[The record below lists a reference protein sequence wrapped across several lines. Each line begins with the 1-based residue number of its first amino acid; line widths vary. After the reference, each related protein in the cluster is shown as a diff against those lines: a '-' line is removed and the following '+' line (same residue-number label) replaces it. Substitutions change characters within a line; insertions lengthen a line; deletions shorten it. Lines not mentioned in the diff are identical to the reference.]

1 MLSVNGQA
9 GRLRPGRRTLDLMT
23 VSFGGAGVRLGL
35 VCTLVAAALLLAC
48 SGDGTQDTELSEG
61 HATDPTASHDPS
73 GMRTPV
79 RDTQTAAIERD
90 TVLFDDPVPERL
102 TYGWE
107 TNFDLHSVPYSEI
120 VSGGPPRDGIPP
132 IDSPVFFIA
141 VDAPDYMRAQE
152 PVIALEIDGVAKAYP
167 LAMLIRHEIV
177 NDVLGGI
184 PVAVTYCPLCNTA
197 LVFDRRV
204 GGRVLDFGTSGNVRK
219 SDLVMWDRQ
228 TQSWWQQ
235 ITGEAIVGDLT
246 GTRLKVLAAQILS
259 FSDFRDAHPEGLV
272 LSRETGIY
280 PAGTYEVAPYAG
292 YDREGG
298 RPFLFSDEADPRLPP
313 LERVLTI
320 EIAGKAIAYPFSDL
334 KLTPVINDM
343 VGGRDV
349 AVFYTGGTLSPF
361 AGTAAAP
368 KRSVGST
375 GVFSPVADGL
385 SLTFTVS
392 EGVITDEQTG
402 SAWSILGEA
411 LTGPLAGTKLE
422 PIVHGNHFWF
432 AWSAFRPDTA
442 IRDVGSYVVRP

>member
-1 MLSVNGQA
+1 GGSNLNWRYRVIFTPA
-9 GRLRPGRRTLDLMT
+9 LTWI
-23 VSFGGAGVRLGL
+23 GAGVHIWL
-35 VCTLVAAALLLAC
+35 VSALVGAALAAAC
-48 SGDGTQDTELSEG
+48 SGGGTQNPVLSPG
-61 HATDPTASHDPS
+61 PSPGPTASQDTS
-73 GMRTPV
+73 G
-79 RDTQTAAIERD
+79 TQTSQSDARAAAIERS
-90 TVLFDDPVPERL
+90 TVLLDDPVPNRL

-141 VDAPDYMRAQE
+141 DEAPDYMRAQE
-152 PVIALEIDGVAKAYP
+152 PVIALEIGGEAKAYP

-197 LVFDRRV
+197 LVFNRRV
-204 GGRVLDFGTSGNVRK
+204 GERVLDFGTSGNVRK

-228 TQSWWQQ
+228 TESWWQQ

-246 GTRLKVLAAQILS
+246 GTRLKVIAAQILS
-259 FSDFRDAHPEGLV
+259 FSDFRDAYPEALV

-298 RPFLFSDEADPRLPP
+298 EPFLFGGDVDPRLPAV
-313 LERVLTI
+313 ERVLTI
-320 EIAGKAIAYPFSDL
+320 EIAGEAIAFPFSEL
-334 KLTPVINDM
+334 RSTPVINDA
-343 VGGRDV
+343 VGGREV
-349 AVFYTGGTLSPF
+349 VVFYTGETLSPF
-361 AGTAAAP
+361 AGIAAAP
-368 KRSVGST
+368 RRPVGST
-375 GVFSPVADGL
+375 GVFDPVADGL

-392 EGVITDEQTG
+392 EGIIIDEQTG

-432 AWSAFRPDTA
+432 AWAAFRPDTA
-442 IRDVGSYVVRP
+442 VRGIESHARP

>member
-1 MLSVNGQA
+1 ML
-9 GRLRPGRRTLDLMT
+9 L
-23 VSFGGAGVRLGL
+23 
-35 VCTLVAAALLLAC
+35 
-48 SGDGTQDTELSEG
+48 
-61 HATDPTASHDPS
+61 
-73 GMRTPV
+73 
-79 RDTQTAAIERD
+79 
-90 TVLFDDPVPERL
+90 DDPVPNRL

-107 TNFDLHSVPYSEI
+107 TNFDLHSVPYDEI

-132 IDSPVFFIA
+132 IDSPVFFVA
-141 VDAPDYMRAQE
+141 SRAPEYMRAEE
-152 PVIALEIDGVAKAYP
+152 PVIALEVDGDAKAYP

-177 NDVLGGI
+177 NDILGDI

-204 GGRVLDFGTSGNVRK
+204 GRRVLDFGTSGNLRK

-228 TQSWWQQ
+228 TESWWQQ

-246 GTRLKVLAAQILS
+246 GTRLDVIPAQILS
-259 FSDFRDAHPEGLV
+259 FSHFRDAYPEGLV

-298 RPFLFSDEADPRLPP
+298 EPFLFGGDVDPRLPP

-320 EIAGKAIAYPFSDL
+320 DIGGEAVAYPFSDL
-334 KLTPVINDM
+334 SRTPVIND
-343 VGGRDV
+343 VIGGREV

-361 AGTAAAP
+361 AGTAAVP
-368 KRSVGST
+368 RRSVGST
-375 GVFSPVADGL
+375 GVFDPVADGL
-385 SLTFTVS
+385 SLTFTES
-392 EGVITDEQTG
+392 GGVIIDEQTG

-411 LTGPLAGTKLE
+411 LSGPLAGTKLE

-432 AWSAFRPDTA
+432 AWAAFRPDTA
-442 IRDVGSYVVRP
+442 VKDIDRPRPAIAAPAGA

>member
-1 MLSVNGQA
+1 M
-9 GRLRPGRRTLDLMT
+9 
-23 VSFGGAGVRLGL
+23 
-35 VCTLVAAALLLAC
+35 
-48 SGDGTQDTELSEG
+48 
-61 HATDPTASHDPS
+61 
-73 GMRTPV
+73 
-79 RDTQTAAIERD
+79 
-90 TVLFDDPVPERL
+90 
-102 TYGWE
+102 
-107 TNFDLHSVPYSEI
+107 
-120 VSGGPPRDGIPP
+120 
-132 IDSPVFFIA
+132 
-141 VDAPDYMRAQE
+141 
-152 PVIALEIDGVAKAYP
+152 IALEIDGSAKAYP

-228 TQSWWQQ
+228 TESWWQQ

-246 GTRLKVLAAQILS
+246 GTRLKVIAAQILS
-259 FSDFRDAHPEGLV
+259 FSDFRDAYPEGLV

-292 YDREGG
+292 YDQDGRE
-298 RPFLFSDEADPRLPP
+298 PFLFSGDVDPRLPS

-320 EIAGKAIAYPFSDL
+320 EIAGEAIAYPFSDL
-334 KLTPVINDM
+334 KRTPVINDV
-343 VGGRDV
+343 VGGRNV

-361 AGTAAAP
+361 AGSAAAP

-375 GVFSPVADGL
+375 GVFDPVAGGL

-392 EGVITDEQTG
+392 EGVIIDEQTG

-432 AWSAFRPDTA
+432 AWAAFRPDTA
-442 IRDVGSYVVRP
+442 VRDIDSRAQP

>member
-1 MLSVNGQA
+1 MVSVNGPA
-9 GRLRPGRRTLDLMT
+9 GRLRPGGRSPYPRT

-35 VCTLVAAALLLAC
+35 VCALVAAALLVAC
-48 SGDGTQDTELSEG
+48 SGDGTQDPELPDGFATE
-61 HATDPTASHDPS
+61 PTASQNPS
-73 GMRTPV
+73 GAQSLQMDARA
-79 RDTQTAAIERD
+79 AAIERG
-90 TVLFDDPVPERL
+90 TVLLDDPVPNRL

-132 IDSPVFFIA
+132 IDSPVFFI
-141 VDAPDYMRAQE
+141 VDDAPDYMRAQE
-152 PVIALEIDGVAKAYP
+152 PVIALEIGGEAKAYP

-177 NDVLGGI
+177 NDVLGGT

-197 LVFDRRV
+197 LVFDRGV

-228 TQSWWQQ
+228 TESWWQQ

-246 GTRLKVLAAQILS
+246 GTRLKVIAAQILS
-259 FSDFRDAHPEGLV
+259 FSDFRDAFPEGLV

-292 YDREGG
+292 YDRDGG
-298 RPFLFSDEADPRLPP
+298 QPFLFSDDADPRLPP

-320 EIAGKAIAYPFSDL
+320 EIAGEAIAFPFSEL
-334 KLTPVINDM
+334 RRAPVINDM
-343 VGGRDV
+343 VGGREVV
-349 AVFYTGGTLSPF
+349 AFYTGGTLSPF
-361 AGTAAAP
+361 AGTASAP
-368 KRSVGST
+368 RRPVGST
-375 GVFSPVADGL
+375 GVFDPIADGL

-392 EGVITDEQTG
+392 EGVIVDEQTG

-411 LTGPLAGTKLE
+411 LTGPLAGTRLE

-432 AWSAFRPDTA
+432 AWAAFRPDTA
-442 IRDVGSYVVRP
+442 VRDIESRAQP

>member
-1 MLSVNGQA
+1 MVSVNGPA
-9 GRLRPGRRTLDLMT
+9 SRLRPGGRSLYLRTVL
-23 VSFGGAGVRLGL
+23 FGGAGARVWLVRA
-35 VCTLVAAALLLAC
+35 LVAAALVAAC
-48 SGDGTQDTELSEG
+48 SGGGTQNPELSGG
-61 HATDPTASHDPS
+61 HATDPTASQDPS
-73 GMRTPV
+73 G
-79 RDTQTAAIERD
+79 TQTSQTDARTASD
-90 TVLFDDPVPERL
+90 KATVLLDDPIPDRL

-132 IDSPVFFIA
+132 IDNPVFFMA
-141 VDAPDYMRAQE
+141 ADAPDYMRAQE
-152 PVIALEIDGVAKAYP
+152 PVIALEIGGAAKAYP

-204 GGRVLDFGTSGNVRK
+204 GGRLLDFGTSGNVRK

-228 TQSWWQQ
+228 TESWWQQ

-246 GTRLKVLAAQILS
+246 GTRLKVIAAQILS
-259 FSDFRDAHPEGLV
+259 FSDFQDAYPEGLV

-298 RPFLFSDEADPRLPP
+298 KPFLFNDDADPRLPP

-320 EIAGKAIAYPFSDL
+320 EIAGEAIAYPFSEL
-334 KLTPVINDM
+334 RSTPVINDL
-343 VGGRDV
+343 VGGREV
-349 AVFYTGGTLSPF
+349 VVFYTGGTLSPF

-368 KRSVGST
+368 RRPIGST
-375 GVFSPVADGL
+375 GVFDRVADGL
-385 SLTFTVS
+385 SLTFTAS
-392 EGVITDEQTG
+392 DGVIVDDQTG

-411 LTGPLAGTKLE
+411 LTGPLVGTKLE

-432 AWSAFRPDTA
+432 AWAAFRPDTA
-442 IRDVGSYVVRP
+442 VRYIDSRAQP

>member
-1 MLSVNGQA
+1 MVSVNGPA
-9 GRLRPGRRTLDLMT
+9 GRLRPLGRSMYPRT
-23 VSFGGAGVRLGL
+23 VSLGAAGVRIWL
-35 VCTLVAAALLLAC
+35 VCALVTVALVAAC
-48 SGDGTQDTELSEG
+48 SGGETQGPELPEG
-61 HATDPTASHDPS
+61 QATGPTASQKPS
-73 GMRTPV
+73 G
-79 RDTQTAAIERD
+79 TQNSQTDARAAAIERGA
-90 TVLFDDPVPERL
+90 VLLDDPVPNRL

-120 VSGGPPRDGIPP
+120 ISGGPPRDGIPP

-141 VDAPDYMRAQE
+141 GDAPDYMRAQE
-152 PVIALEIDGVAKAYP
+152 PVIAVEIGGEAKAYP

-204 GGRVLDFGTSGNVRK
+204 GERVLDFGTSGNVRK

-246 GTRLKVLAAQILS
+246 GTRLDIIAAQILA
-259 FSDFRDAHPEGLV
+259 FSDFRDAFPDGLV

-292 YDREGG
+292 YDRDGG
-298 RPFLFSDEADPRLPP
+298 QPFLFGGDADPRLPA

-320 EIAGKAIAYPFSDL
+320 EIAGEAIAYPFSDL
-334 KLTPVINDM
+334 RLTPVINDV

-349 AVFYTGGTLSPF
+349 TVFYTGGTLSPF

-368 KRSVGST
+368 RRPVGST
-375 GVFSPVADGL
+375 GVFDPVADGL

-392 EGVITDEQTG
+392 DGVIIDDQTR

-432 AWSAFRPDTA
+432 AWAAFRPDTA
-442 IRDVGSYVVRP
+442 VRSIDSRTLP

>member
-1 MLSVNGQA
+1 MVSVNGPA
-9 GRLRPGRRTLDLMT
+9 GRPRPGGCVRVRGTD
-23 VSFGGAGVRLGL
+23 SHACAGLRIWL
-35 VCTLVAAALLLAC
+35 VCALVAAALLASC
-48 SGDGTQDTELSEG
+48 SGGEPQRPGLSGDPSPGPTVSQDLSGTQASE
-61 HATDPTASHDPS
+61 TDA
-73 GMRTPV
+73 RA
-79 RDTQTAAIERD
+79 AAIERGA
-90 TVLFDDPVPERL
+90 VLFDDLVPDRL

-107 TNFDLHSVPYSEI
+107 TNFAVHSVPYTEI

-132 IDSPVFFIA
+132 IDNPVFFVA
-141 VDAPDYMRAQE
+141 TDAPHYMLEQE
-152 PVIALEIDGVAKAYP
+152 PVIALEIDGAAKAYP

-228 TQSWWQQ
+228 TESWWQQ

-246 GTRLKVLAAQILS
+246 GTRLRVIATQILS
-259 FSDFRDAHPEGLV
+259 FSDFRDAYPEGLV

-280 PAGTYEVAPYAG
+280 PIGTYEVAPYAG
-292 YDREGG
+292 YDRDGG
-298 RPFLFSDEADPRLPP
+298 EPFLFGGDVDSRLPS

-320 EIAGKAIAYPFSDL
+320 EIAGEAIAYPFSDL
-334 KLTPVINDM
+334 RRTPVINDV
-343 VGGRDV
+343 VGGREV

-361 AGTAAAP
+361 AGSAAAP
-368 KRSVGST
+368 KRPVGST
-375 GVFSPVADGL
+375 GVFDPVANGF

-392 EGVITDEQTG
+392 EGVIIDEQTG

-432 AWSAFRPDTA
+432 AWAAFRPDTA
-442 IRDVGSYVVRP
+442 VRDIESRGQP

>member
-1 MLSVNGQA
+1 M
-9 GRLRPGRRTLDLMT
+9 
-23 VSFGGAGVRLGL
+23 RLGL
-35 VCTLVAAALLLAC
+35 VCVLVAAALAVAC
-48 SGDGTQDTELSEG
+48 SSDGTQSPGLSG
-61 HATDPTASHDPS
+61 GNTASPTVSQDLS
-73 GMRTPV
+73 G
-79 RDTQTAAIERD
+79 TQTSQVDARAAAIERG
-90 TVLFDDPVPERL
+90 TVLLDDPVPDRL

-120 VSGGPPRDGIPP
+120 VSGGPPRDGISP
-132 IDSPVFFIA
+132 IDSPVFFTA
-141 VDAPDYMRAQE
+141 DDAPDYMRAQE
-152 PVIALEIDGVAKAYP
+152 PVITLEIGGEAKAYP

-177 NDVLGGI
+177 NDVLGGT

-197 LVFDRRV
+197 LVFNRRV
-204 GGRVLDFGTSGNVRK
+204 EGRVLDFGISGNVRK
-219 SDLVMWDRQ
+219 SDLVMWDKQ
-228 TQSWWQQ
+228 TESWWQQ

-259 FSDFRDAHPEGLV
+259 FSAFRDAYPEGLA

-298 RPFLFSDEADPRLPP
+298 QPFLFSGDADPRLPP

-320 EIAGKAIAYPFSDL
+320 EISGEAIAYPFSEL
-334 KLTPVINDM
+334 RLTPVIKDV
-343 VGGRDV
+343 VGGREV

-361 AGTAAAP
+361 AGTAAVP
-368 KRSVGST
+368 RRPVGST
-375 GVFSPVADGL
+375 GVFDPITDGL
-385 SLTFTVS
+385 SLTFTAS

-432 AWSAFRPDTA
+432 AWAAFRPDTA
-442 IRDVGSYVVRP
+442 VRGIDSYTRP

>member
-1 MLSVNGQA
+1 MVSANGA
-9 GRLRPGRRTLDLMT
+9 TGRLRPGGRTLRLRT
-23 VSFGGAGVRLGL
+23 HALEGASVRVWL
-35 VCTLVAAALLLAC
+35 VCAMVAAALAAAC
-48 SGDGTQDTELSEG
+48 SGGVAQDSGLSGG
-61 HATDPTASHDPS
+61 HAPDLTASQEPS
-73 GMRTPV
+73 RTK
-79 RDTQTAAIERD
+79 TSQTDAQAAAFERGA
-90 TVLFDDPVPERL
+90 VLLTDPVPDRL

-107 TNFDLHSVPYSEI
+107 TNFDLHSVPYAEI

-132 IDSPVFFIA
+132 IDSPVFFVA
-141 VDAPDYMRAQE
+141 SRAPEYMRAKE
-152 PVIALEIDGVAKAYP
+152 PVIALEIGGEAKAYP

-177 NDVLGGI
+177 NDILGGI

-204 GGRVLDFGTSGNVRK
+204 EGRVLDFGTSGNLRR

-228 TQSWWQQ
+228 TESWWQQ

-246 GTRLKVLAAQILS
+246 GTQLNVIAAQILS
-259 FSDFRDAHPEGLV
+259 FSDFRDAYPEGLV

-280 PAGTYEVAPYAG
+280 PTGTYEVAPYAG
-292 YDREGG
+292 YDRGG
-298 RPFLFSDEADPRLPP
+298 GQPFLFDGDIDPRLLP
-313 LERVLTI
+313 LERVLTL
-320 EIAGKAIAYPFSDL
+320 EIAGEAVAYPFSDL
-334 KLTPVINDM
+334 RRTPVINDV

-349 AVFYTGGTLSPF
+349 AVFYTGDTLSPF

-375 GVFSPVADGL
+375 GVFDPAADGI

-392 EGVITDEQTG
+392 EGVIIDEQTG

-411 LTGPLAGTKLE
+411 LNGPLAGKKLE

-432 AWSAFRPDTA
+432 AWAAFRPDTA
-442 IRDVGSYVVRP
+442 VWDIDTHTRP